1 MLPLKLL
8 IISIICVQNTF
19 CRKIFCDSDDDICLS
34 NAANERVFPKIIEG
48 IPGVEPS
55 EPIHLPR
62 FEIVL
67 PNLKYS
73 LLNATM
79 SGVKDCSITFKK
91 HMKECQFEYEPCCP
105 RLTIQ
110 SEYEVDGKVDAVSV
124 RGKGTFKI
132 TYEEIY
138 IHILVNQRKEK
149 FPDNKDHYRI
159 LDHTTQLDLRGK
171 RTYEY
176 SNLIFTESGRCVKC
190 NPAVR
195 EKYFARFEEIT
206 RDPLV
211 GAFIDK
217 LMENVRDF
225 HVARPVEELYYKYV

>member
-1 MLPLKLL
+1 MLTLKLL
-8 IISIICVQNTF
+8 IISIICVEN
-19 CRKIFCDSDDDICLS
+19 IFCKKVFCDPDDDICLS
-34 NAANERVFPKIIEG
+34 NAANERVFPKVIEG

-55 EPIHLPR
+55 EPLHLPR

-79 SGVKDCSITFKK
+79 FGVKDCSITFKK
-91 HMKECQFEYEPCCP
+91 HVKDSKFEYEPCCP

-110 SEYEVDGKVDAVSV
+110 SEYEVDGKIDTVSV
-124 RGKGTFKI
+124 RGRGTFKI
-132 TYEEIY
+132 TYEELY
-138 IHILVNQRKEK
+138 FHILVNQIKEK
-149 FPDNKDHYRI
+149 LPDNKDHVRI

-171 RTYEY
+171 HTYEY
-176 SNLIFTESGRCVKC
+176 SNLIFSESGRCVKC

-211 GAFIDK
+211 KAFVDK
-217 LMENVRDF
+217 FMENVRDF